1 MNKYA
6 WILGIALAG
15 LSGCVGANEADL
27 TGDEDLSVDEVRSAG
42 DRLVGAWTGTT
53 GPFTGLVFTNTDEG
67 RGRHFFMDVDNGIR
81 CVRAPCDSTSRVE
94 GYFTAGAL
102 TVTLT
107 AVPAPTG
114 TRPEYLGRFYYT
126 LQGSTL
132 TLTRSGRIVARLS
145 KQTSYCAAADDCAEQ
160 RLITP
165 RCLGRWTCESNACR
179 YQCGRPTCA
188 STTCAPGT
196 FCMEGDTGPTCI
208 TNCARVRCASGTQ
221 CVADANGTRCEPVRP
236 TCATVRCGVGTIC
249 VEGEQG
255 AQCITACATVRCTAG
270 TQCVA
275 DAEGTRCEPVGVRC
289 GTTTCA
295 AGYVCCNPLRNIC
308 TRPGMVCIQ

>member
-1 MNKYA
+1 MKVYA
-6 WILGIALAG
+6 WVLGIALAG
-15 LSGCVGANEADL
+15 LSGCVGATDADL
-27 TGDEDLSVDEVRSAG
+27 AGGEDLSVDEVRSAG
-42 DRLVGAWTGTT
+42 DRLLGAWTGTT

-81 CVRAPCDSTSRVE
+81 CVRAPCNSTSRVE
-94 GYFTAGAL
+94 GFFTAGAL

-132 TLTRSGRIVARLS
+132 TLTRSGRVYARLA

-221 CVADANGTRCEPVRP
+221 CVADA
-236 TCATVRCGVGTIC
+236 
-249 VEGEQG
+249 
-255 AQCITACATVRCTAG
+255 
-270 TQCVA
+270 
-275 DAEGTRCEPVGVRC
+275 EGTRCEPVGVRC
-289 GTTTCA
+289 GTTTCG

-308 TRPGMVCIQ
+308 TRPGMFCIQ